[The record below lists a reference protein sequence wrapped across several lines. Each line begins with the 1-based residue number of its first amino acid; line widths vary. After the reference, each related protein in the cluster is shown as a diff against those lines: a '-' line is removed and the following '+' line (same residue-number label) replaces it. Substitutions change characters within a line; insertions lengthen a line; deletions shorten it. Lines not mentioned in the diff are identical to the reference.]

1 MFGRISL
8 VFAFLLL
15 LISFACAIPSV
26 PSGLSAEFR
35 PEGVF
40 ISWEY
45 EGAQGVSFKL
55 YRGDIGGV
63 PKVLAVTTEKSF
75 LDSTV
80 VPGKEYEYSLVSF
93 DETGE
98 SPEVGFTITN
108 PRVEEKPFSISL
120 VKPKQKIFSFG
131 EEVEFIVKVESLQF
145 GELENLSAVLV
156 NQHSGTAKAFNFVSS
171 RNEFVLLEKLPEAE
185 EGGSEGF
192 SMNYSIQVSANFE
205 GAEFSESETYVLTL
219 VPVKELDLG
228 MLAQNLFAVFGPT
241 FLFLMVASTIA
252 FGGWKYSLQRKARA
266 DVLKLELLEIEK
278 ERHLWRHEVFKRRIT
293 PEQFR
298 EKEATLQSKKSAV
311 EQKLG
316 KRGGKMPLPKNPF
329 QGFSLVE
336 VREIVRL
343 VKTIRKP
350 EKGLTEDALRAK
362 LVGLGKSERVAK
374 KVAQLVFRK

>member
-1 MFGRISL
+1 MFGRVSL
-8 VFAFLLL
+8 VLAFLLL
-15 LISFACAIPSV
+15 LASFACAIPEV

-35 PEGVF
+35 PGGIF
-40 ISWEY
+40 ISWEH
-45 EGAQGVSFKL
+45 EAVQGVSFKL

-63 PKVLAVTTEKSF
+63 PKVLAVTTDKSF

-80 VPGKEYEYSLVSF
+80 VAGKEYEYSLVAL
-93 DETGE
+93 DESGE

-108 PRVEEKPFSISL
+108 PGVEEKPFSISL
-120 VKPKQKIFSFG
+120 VEPKQQSFSFG
-131 EEVEFIVKVESLQF
+131 EEVEFVVKVESRQF
-145 GELENLSAVLV
+145 GKLENLRAILV
-156 NQHSGTAKAFNFVSS
+156 NQHTGEAKEFNFVSS
-171 RNEFVLLEKLPEAE
+171 RNEFVLLEKLPEAG

-192 SMNYSIQVSANFE
+192 SMNYTIQVSANFE
-205 GAEFSESETYVLTL
+205 DVEFSESKNYVLTL
-219 VPVKELDLG
+219 VPLRELDLG
-228 MLAQNLFAVFGPT
+228 RLVQNLFVVFGPT

-252 FGGWKYSLQRKARA
+252 FGGWKFWLQRKARA
-266 DVLKLELLEIEK
+266 DVLKLDLLEVEK
-278 ERHLWRHEVFKRRIT
+278 ERHLWRREVFKRRIT

-298 EKEATLQSKKSAV
+298 EKEATLQSKRAAI

-329 QGFSLVE
+329 QGFSMVE
-336 VREIVRL
+336 VREIMRL

-350 EKGLTEDALRAK
+350 KKGLTEDALRAK